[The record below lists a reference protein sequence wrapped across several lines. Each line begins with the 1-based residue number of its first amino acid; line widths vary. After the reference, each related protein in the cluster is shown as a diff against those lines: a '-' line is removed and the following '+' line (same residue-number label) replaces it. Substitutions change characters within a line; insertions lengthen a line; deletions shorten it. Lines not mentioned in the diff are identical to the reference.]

1 MISATDTQ
9 DDAPSLAEEGLAGRL
24 IIAMPN
30 IGDARFHKSVIYL
43 FAHED
48 SGAMGLIVNRVT
60 EDVSFPELLDQL
72 ELEVTDDLDETPV
85 RFGGPVEMER
95 GFVLHSPDYHRE
107 EATLKVD
114 PDISM
119 TATVD
124 ILHAI
129 AAGEGPERS
138 LFALGYAGWGPGQ
151 LEREIRQNGWLHCEA
166 DADLVFD
173 AADET
178 KWTRALA
185 KIGVDPSLLSATAG
199 SA

>member
-1 MISATDTQ
+1 MISATETQ
-9 DDAPSLAEEGLAGRL
+9 DDATTLAEERLAGRM

-60 EDVSFPELLDQL
+60 EDVSFLELLGQL
-72 ELEVTDDLDETPV
+72 ELEVSDDLDETPV

-114 PDISM
+114 TDISM

-166 DADLVFD
+166 DADIVFD